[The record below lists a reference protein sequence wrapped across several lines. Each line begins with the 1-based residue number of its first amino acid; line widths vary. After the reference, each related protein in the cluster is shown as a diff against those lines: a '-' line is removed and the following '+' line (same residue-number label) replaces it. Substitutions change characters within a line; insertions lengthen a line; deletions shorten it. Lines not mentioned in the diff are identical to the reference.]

1 MDREDIY
8 KYFILQ
14 ANVYEVLMR
23 WLRNT
28 IKNTEYQSM
37 PYKIVNIALLD
48 GGCVGFTVKF
58 LDNDIEIDESYR
70 INIKELENVL

>member
-48 GGCVGFTVKF
+48 GSCVGFTVKF